1 MATEIGELKA
11 RITAE
16 ASQFKAE
23 IKTTKKDIAGL
34 GKEASD
40 SALNFTKLNTAL
52 SNVGA
57 SGKQITKINE
67 ALRQAKPE
75 LLRQGIA
82 EVAKELKNLGATE
95 AEIAKITHELEESAK
110 GASGLS
116 KEVKSLGAAYAGLA
130 VAMTAVISK
139 AIETSR
145 TFEQSMANVKAISQ
159 ATGSEFE
166 ALRDQAIALGTSTV
180 FSASQAADAQ
190 ALLAQAGFRTND
202 IIAAMPGLLDLAA
215 AGQTDLATTADI
227 AASALN
233 GFGLSADQA
242 GRVADVLAKSSID
255 TNADITDLGMAMK
268 YIAPVAASMG
278 LSIEE
283 TAAAI
288 GELSNAGIK
297 GEMAG
302 TQLRAML
309 LALASPTEQS
319 AWYMQQLGVS
329 IQDASGNIRPLS
341 DIVGQLQGAFTR
353 LTEAQQADVAATL
366 VGREAASGFLTLI
379 KNGKVTLDNYTAS
392 LKDAGGTAQQV
403 ADTQMDTL
411 NGAINELESA
421 LEGAGITVGDMFA
434 PAIRE
439 VAGTITRALVGF
451 NELNPALQAAIVALP
466 TATIGA
472 LGLAAAIGAVAIAL
486 KGLQISFPIIG
497 AISLALGALVAG
509 ISAVVSW
516 SNQAAE
522 SVKKHDEAQKAL
534 NETLN
539 QSPLN
544 RSVAELEELQKKTEE
559 LNEVLHERALLQER
573 LNEMEALAEQ
583 GKGTP
588 EMLSEAMDINDELEK
603 MDKKLREMGYDGVED
618 ATAKLAEMKKAA
630 ENSTAALFEMRKEEI
645 NDLAAKKQTLD
656 SVDKLV
662 AKYHELNGKQ
672 DLDVAKKQELISTVN
687 SLKREYPDLNALM
700 DDEGRIRIQ
709 NIDLVETQIQKD
721 RDFLNQSV
729 QSQKT
734 YIQNLITTT
743 EQQRKSVEAQIK
755 NYEQLLSAINA
766 LNSARNIN
774 EGKGPVKSGVSD
786 ALRRANPSIANF
798 LSDTESKQ
806 NRLNELYAEQ
816 NAFAEQEREMKRA
829 LNSLTSGDFASDGI
843 KNGIDLTKPEK
854 QKQKKEKAGKTA
866 AELRKEAYDAAIATV
881 QYQAEMYDWTADQQ
895 IKAYEKVRKQHQ
907 KHLKESIEDERQMNL
922 QIKRLQEDSVKS
934 RYDFSAEWIDREER
948 RMEESGK
955 SEIEIAQMK
964 IDAWTRVRDRYAKD
978 SEYYKQADD
987 ELYRARKELIKLQ
1000 EEAEKEAAKNREE
1013 RIKEYQ
1019 KQNDDLL
1026 KAELKAIK
1034 KARDAELDAID
1045 QRKKEYLDAQNE
1057 KIAAIDALLKKEEE
1071 LNADADYETQL
1082 AEKKARQALLSTAVS
1097 PEGRKELAE
1106 ITAEIERMQLE
1117 HSRELR
1123 KRDLE
1128 DQKQKLED
1136 EKDEKE
1142 KAFDEEKRLTEA
1154 RYDALT
1160 EALEEHQDDVEF
1172 IETAIKEFRIS
1183 ANKEANDQI
1192 LSDLDRFVSEYRSR
1206 MAEITSLSSSVSS
1219 GGSYGAGTSFS
1230 QADLD
1235 LAEYNANKDAWDAA
1249 KARGDKEEM
1258 ARLTARNEEIRRKYG
1273 IEKDTGKLDRLPSYD
1288 VGGVIPGPVGA
1299 PVPIVAHGG
1308 EIYLNPEQQ
1317 ANLFRMLDAPRT
1329 LPADRSPAPVPQQ
1342 IIHNTFDMSIGT
1354 VEVSDQTDAEIL
1366 YTERER
1372 AARRLATTGGGK

>member
-1 MATEIGELKA
+1 M
-11 RITAE
+11 TAE
-16 ASQFKAE
+16 ASQFKVE
-23 IKTTKKDIAGL
+23 LKTTKKDIADL
-34 GKEASD
+34 GKGASD
-40 SALNFTKLNTAL
+40 SALSFTKLNTAL

-57 SGKQITKINE
+57 SGKQVAKINE
-67 ALRQAKPE
+67 ALRQANPE
-75 LLRQGIA
+75 LLRKGIA
-82 EVAKELKNLGATE
+82 EVTKELKNLGATE
-95 AEIAKITHELEESAK
+95 AEIAKITRELEDSAK
-110 GASGLS
+110 GASGLN
-116 KEVKSLGAAYAGLA
+116 KEVKTLGAAYAGLA
-130 VAMTAVISK
+130 VAMTAVIAK

-166 ALRDQAIALGTSTV
+166 SLRDQAIALGSSTV

-202 IIAAMPGLLDLAA
+202 ILSAMPGLLDLAA

-233 GFGLSADQA
+233 GFGLAAEES

-278 LSIEE
+278 VSIEE
-283 TAAAI
+283 ATAAV

-302 TQLRAML
+302 TQLRAIL
-309 LALASPTEQS
+309 LALASPTQEAAS
-319 AWYMQQLGVS
+319 YMQQLGVS
-329 IQDASGNIRPLS
+329 IQDASGHILPLGS
-341 DIVGQLQGAFTR
+341 IVGQLQGAFAR

-366 VGREAASGFLTLI
+366 VGREAASGFITLI
-379 KNGKVTLDNYTAS
+379 KNGKTTLDNYTSS
-392 LKDAGGTAQQV
+392 LQNAGGTAQQV
-403 ADTQMDTL
+403 AEVQMDTL
-411 NGAINELESA
+411 NGAINELQSA

-434 PAIRE
+434 PAIRD
-439 VAGTITRALVGF
+439 VAETITRALIGF
-451 NELNPALQAAIVALP
+451 NDLNPALQAAIVALP
-466 TATIGA
+466 AATVGA

-497 AISLALGALVAG
+497 AVSLAIGALVAG
-509 ISAVVSW
+509 ISAIASW

-522 SVKKHDEAQKAL
+522 SVRKHDEAQKSL

-559 LNEVLHERALLQER
+559 LNGVLHERALLQER
-573 LNEMEALAEQ
+573 LNEMEALAEKGQ
-583 GKGTP
+583 GTP

-630 ENSTAALFEMRKEEI
+630 ENSTTALFEMRKEEI
-645 NDLAAKKQTLD
+645 NDLATKKQTLD

-662 AKYHELNGKQ
+662 AKYHELNSKQ
-672 DLDVAKKQELISTVN
+672 ELDTAQKQELIATVN
-687 SLKREYPDLNALM
+687 ALKREYPDLNAIM
-700 DDEGRIRIQ
+700 DEEGRIRGQ
-709 NIDLVETQIQKD
+709 NIDLIETQIQKD
-721 RDFLNQSV
+721 RDFINQSV

-755 NYEQLLSAINA
+755 NYEKLLGAMNA
-766 LNSARNIN
+766 LNGARNIS

-786 ALRRANPSIANF
+786 ALKKANPSVSNF
-798 LSDTESKQ
+798 LTDTESKQ
-806 NRLNELYAEQ
+806 SKLNDLYAEQ
-816 NAFAEQEREMKRA
+816 NAFAEQEREMQRA
-829 LNSLTSGDFASDGI
+829 LNSLTSGDFSDSSI
-843 KNGIDLTKPEK
+843 KNGINLTKPGKE
-854 QKQKKEKAGKTA
+854 KKEQAGKTA
-866 AELRKEAYDAAIATV
+866 AELRKDAYDAAIATV
-881 QYQAEMYDWTADQQ
+881 QYQSEMYDWTADQQ

-922 QIKRLQEDSVKS
+922 QLKRLQEDSVKS

-955 SEIEIAQMK
+955 SESEIAQMK

-978 SEYYKQADD
+978 SENYKQADE
-987 ELYRARKELIKLQ
+987 ELYRAKKELIKLQ
-1000 EEAEKEAAKNREE
+1000 EDAEKEAAKAREE
-1013 RIKEYQ
+1013 RVKEYQ
-1019 KQNDDLL
+1019 KQNDDLV
-1026 KAELKAIK
+1026 KSELKAIE
-1034 KARDAELDAID
+1034 KAKQADLDAID
-1045 QRKKEYLDAQNE
+1045 KRRQEYLDAQNE
-1057 KIAAIDALLKKEEE
+1057 KIAAIDELLKKEEE

-1097 PEGRKELAE
+1097 PEGRKELAD

-1128 DQKQKLED
+1128 DQKDKLED

-1142 KAFDEEKRLTEA
+1142 KAYDEEKRLTEA

-1160 EALEEHQDDVEF
+1160 EALEEHQDDIEF
-1172 IETAIKEFRIS
+1172 IESAIKDFRIS
-1183 ANKEANDQI
+1183 SNKEANDQI
-1192 LSDLDRFVSEYRSR
+1192 LSDLDQFVSEYRSR
-1206 MAEITSLSSSVSS
+1206 MAEITSLSSAASA
-1219 GGSYGAGTSFS
+1219 GGSIGGGSSFS
-1230 QADLD
+1230 QAELD
-1235 LAEYNANKDAWDAA
+1235 LAEYNANKDDWDAA

-1258 ARLTARNEEIRRKYG
+1258 ARLSARNEEIRRIYG
-1273 IEKDTGKLDRLPSYD
+1273 IEKDTGKLDRLPSFD
-1288 VGGVIPGPVGA
+1288 VGGVIPGPAGT

-1329 LPADRSPAPVPQQ
+1329 PPADRAPAAPQQ
-1342 IIHNTFDMSIGT
+1342 IIHNTFDMSVGT
-1354 VEVSDQTDAEIL
+1354 VEVNDQTDAEIL